1 MRYLLDTD
9 IAISWLRGL
18 ERARQRVRTAAREGL
33 GISYVS
39 LAELYD
45 GVYQSTNRET
55 GERELD
61 ALLVGLDLVS
71 LDMETASIFGRER
84 ARLKRSGNIIP
95 DFDILIA
102 ASALRHNVTLLTNN
116 RRDFERIEGLT
127 IESV

>member
-1 MRYLLDTD
+1 VRYLLDTD
-9 IAISWLRGL
+9 IAISWLRGV

-39 LAELYD
+39 RTELYD
-45 GVYQSTNRET
+45 GVYQSTDRET
-55 GERELD
+55 
-61 ALLVGLDLVS
+61 
-71 LDMETASIFGRER
+71 
-84 ARLKRSGNIIP
+84 
-95 DFDILIA
+95 